1 MCIKFAQSDVRPMG
15 RGATGVTG
23 IKLKDGDFVIGGS
36 VCDDECEV
44 LSVSENGYGKKTD
57 IKEFKCQARAGRGV
71 TGYNITEKTGPL
83 AGMVIVKESDD
94 LMSIT
99 SDGIIIR
106 MSTDEISTFGRVTQG
121 VRVMKI
127 ADGVKVVSVASTKKE
142 EEETEENAPGNETTE
157 VKTEE

>member
-1 MCIKFAQSDVRPMG
+1 LTTIASFAASVNDTVY
-15 RGATGVTG
+15 
-23 IKLKDGDFVIGGS
+23 FVIGGS
-36 VCDDECEV
+36 VCDDNCEV

-57 IKEFKCQARAGRGV
+57 IKEFKCQARAGKGV
-71 TGYNITEKTGPL
+71 TGYNITDKTGPL

-99 SDGIIIR
+99 SDGVIIR

-127 ADGVKVVSVASTKKE
+127 ADGVKVVSIASTKKE
-142 EEETEENAPGNETTE
+142 EDEQQQEETQNQEIKETIEE
-157 VKTEE
+157 KTEE